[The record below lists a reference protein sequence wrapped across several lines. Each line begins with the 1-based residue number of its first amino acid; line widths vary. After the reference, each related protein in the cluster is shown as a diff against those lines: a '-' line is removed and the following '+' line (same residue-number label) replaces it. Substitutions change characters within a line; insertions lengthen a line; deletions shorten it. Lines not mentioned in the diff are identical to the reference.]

1 MPPSN
6 ERPLRVVVVTPSPI
20 GSNPRVVKEAD
31 ALHEAGYDVTV
42 IATRTLDHVDH
53 RDASLM
59 QRIGW
64 QLRRIDLRGRI
75 RWRAHRSIQTGF
87 RRAFLTTGRPS
98 LADLGAS
105 AFTQPLLRET
115 LRTPADLYIA
125 HYPPAL
131 PAAAAA
137 ARRYGARYAFDAE
150 DFHPGDWP
158 ASPSYDAERRLV
170 CAIERRHL
178 PGAAYVTAAAPAIAD
193 AYAATYAIPR
203 PTVALNVFLLAQAP
217 HGPTARGTA
226 VPSPS
231 IYWFSQT
238 VGPNRGIECAIT
250 AIGRAT
256 TRPHLYLR
264 GTPAAGY
271 ASDIARLAAEA
282 GATGRVHIL
291 PPAAPDDM
299 ERLAA
304 IYDVGLV
311 AETGHSRNRELC
323 LTNKLFSFIL
333 AGVPPL
339 MSDTPAQRAF
349 AGEAGLDDLL
359 YAIDD
364 APALARLIDRIL
376 GDPARLAALRHEIW
390 RLGQSR
396 YNWDLEKTKVVD
408 RVAAG
413 LATNLSHRQA
423 AEAARVPS

>member
-1 MPPSN
+1 
-6 ERPLRVVVVTPSPI
+6 
-20 GSNPRVVKEAD
+20 
-31 ALHEAGYDVTV
+31 
-42 IATRTLDHVDH
+42 
-53 RDASLM
+53 
-59 QRIGW
+59 
-64 QLRRIDLRGRI
+64 
-75 RWRAHRSIQTGF
+75 
-87 RRAFLTTGRPS
+87 
-98 LADLGAS
+98 
-105 AFTQPLLRET
+105 
-115 LRTPADLYIA
+115 
-125 HYPPAL
+125 
-131 PAAAAA
+131 
-137 ARRYGARYAFDAE
+137 
-150 DFHPGDWP
+150 
-158 ASPSYDAERRLV
+158 
-170 CAIERRHL
+170 
-178 PGAAYVTAAAPAIAD
+178 
-193 AYAATYAIPR
+193 
-203 PTVALNVFLLAQAP
+203 
-217 HGPTARGTA
+217 
-226 VPSPS
+226 
-231 IYWFSQT
+231 
-238 VGPNRGIECAIT
+238 
-250 AIGRAT
+250 
-256 TRPHLYLR
+256 
-264 GTPAAGY
+264 
-271 ASDIARLAAEA
+271 
-282 GATGRVHIL
+282 
-291 PPAAPDDM
+291 M